1 MLTKI
6 RQKLHAWAEPVERWL
21 PPVRLGILLLAL
33 ITVFLLFVP
42 PVSGPVDDGTYNL
55 ILHANGL
62 REFTGDSNYYKYF
75 VPQFPILQYYNP
87 DAHLY
92 LSLQNVLIQAAIL
105 LNRIFYSTKIFDVR
119 FLGAIYT
126 VLFLLA
132 CRLLFKGLT
141 HRLTGK
147 KAYLIVL
154 LGVFFLGD
162 TTYTVYFNSFY
173 IEPLDFIMMI
183 AFVGCGLL
191 AFQQTTTRKILKYY
205 SGQVLI
211 AFLFLFVSRQVAFL
225 VSALCISLVGG
236 IIFIR
241 GRQWKLSAIILV
253 IALIPMSIF
262 IGSLY
267 SNPNHNQNV
276 YQSMT
281 LGAMPSTKNPGKSLA
296 EINIRPQNEILR
308 GTSYDAPYAI
318 ARSDSATIQ
327 KEFIDE
333 INYAKLVWYYGT
345 HPSMLSKLLQTGLE
359 NKNVARTK
367 VGVYEKGAVK
377 QGDEDKTFFQWATIA
392 KGFILPKKFGFYF
405 IFAILVISVY
415 SVSCVRGLEMGSKL
429 YAARLWMNCGLL
441 LMMFLAFI
449 SPIIISGQTNIIR
462 QLTMS
467 STLLDLLVLIIISDS
482 LQHDIWITRDTVLLT
497 RAGEDGDAN
506 EE

>member
-1 MLTKI
+1 
-6 RQKLHAWAEPVERWL
+6 
-21 PPVRLGILLLAL
+21 GILLLAL
-33 ITVFLLFVP
+33 ITIFLLFVP

-55 ILHANGL
+55 ILHANGF

-105 LNRIFYSTKIFDVR
+105 LNRIFYRTKSFDVR
-119 FLGAIYT
+119 FVGAFYT

-141 HRLTGK
+141 HRLIGK

-173 IEPLDFIMMI
+173 IEPLDFVMMI

-241 GRQWKLSAIILV
+241 GRQ
-253 IALIPMSIF
+253 
-262 IGSLY
+262 
-267 SNPNHNQNV
+267 
-276 YQSMT
+276 
-281 LGAMPSTKNPGKSLA
+281 
-296 EINIRPQNEILR
+296 
-308 GTSYDAPYAI
+308 
-318 ARSDSATIQ
+318 
-327 KEFIDE
+327 
-333 INYAKLVWYYGT
+333 
-345 HPSMLSKLLQTGLE
+345 
-359 NKNVARTK
+359 
-367 VGVYEKGAVK
+367 
-377 QGDEDKTFFQWATIA
+377 
-392 KGFILPKKFGFYF
+392 
-405 IFAILVISVY
+405 
-415 SVSCVRGLEMGSKL
+415 
-429 YAARLWMNCGLL
+429 
-441 LMMFLAFI
+441 
-449 SPIIISGQTNIIR
+449 
-462 QLTMS
+462 
-467 STLLDLLVLIIISDS
+467 
-482 LQHDIWITRDTVLLT
+482 
-497 RAGEDGDAN
+497 
-506 EE
+506 

>member
-6 RQKLHAWAEPVERWL
+6 RQKLHEWAEPFERIL
-21 PPVRLGILLLAL
+21 PPVRLGVLLLAI
-33 ITVFLLFVP
+33 ITIFLLFVP
-42 PVSGPVDDGTYNL
+42 PVSGTVDDGSYNL

-62 REFTGDSNYYKYF
+62 REYMGDSNYYKYF
-75 VPQFPILQYYNP
+75 VPHFPILQYYNP
-87 DAHLY
+87 DSHLY

-105 LNRIFYSTKIFDVR
+105 LNKIFYSTKIFDVR

-132 CRLLFKGLT
+132 ARLLFKGLSN
-141 HRLTGK
+141 RLTGK

-173 IEPLDFIMMI
+173 IEPLDFIMII

-211 AFLFLFVSRQVAFL
+211 AFLFLFVSKQVAFII
-225 VSALCISLVGG
+225 SALCISLIGG

-241 GRQWKLSAIILV
+241 GREWKLSASILV
-253 IALIPMSIF
+253 IALIPVSIF
-262 IGSLY
+262 IGTLY
-267 SNPNHNQNV
+267 SNPNHDQNV

-281 LGAMPSTKNPGKSLA
+281 LGAMPSTKNPGRTLA
-296 EINIRPQNEILR
+296 DINIRPQNEILR
-308 GTSYDAPYAI
+308 GTSYSAPYAI
-318 ARSDSATIQ
+318 ARSDSSTI
-327 KEFIDE
+327 KKGFIDE
-333 INYAKLVWYYGT
+333 INYAKLIWYYGT
-345 HPSMLSKLLQTGLE
+345 HPSTLSKLLQMGLE

-367 VGVYEKGAVK
+367 VSVYEKGAVK
-377 QGDEDKTFFQWATIA
+377 KADQDKMSFQWATIA
-392 KGFILPKKFGFYF
+392 KGFIMPKKFGFYF
-405 IFAILVISVY
+405 IFAILVISIY

-429 YAARLWMNCGLL
+429 YAARLFMNVGLL

-449 SPIIISGQTNIIR
+449 SPIVVSGQTNIIR

-467 STLLDLLVLIIISDS
+467 SALQDLLILIILSDT
-482 LQHDIWITRDTVLLT
+482 LQHDIWINRDTVLLT
-497 RAGEDGDAN
+497 RAGGESKAD
-506 EE
+506 EK